1 MPVVKNEWGR
11 VGFRH
16 MGQCYHTSLHFRSF
30 PSAGIDLRLW
40 TGTVAMMN
48 RSGWLLLHSVSAH
61 DLASISTMR
70 GQPTTPGLT
79 GESGH
84 HSIMVAWGG

>member
-61 DLASISTMR
+61 DLASMYHAWATNY
-70 GQPTTPGLT
+70 T
-79 GESGH
+79 GADWRVWSP
-84 HSIMVAWGG
+84 